1 MCIDYGFDSY
11 CYVKADTSLPP
22 ADGWSNT
29 ELCEGAPPRL
39 SCTHVA
45 GCRRAVGGLCPYY
58 RLALPLPALASAL
71 DTDASHT
78 ADLDTAVP
86 WIWLVSLA
94 HTGVPSPLPPAN
106 MVPTLA

>member
-45 GCRRAVGGLCPYY
+45 GCRRAVGGLRPYR
-58 RLALPLPALASAL
+58 RLALPLLALGSAP
-71 DTDASHT
+71 TS
-78 ADLDTAVP
+78 P
-86 WIWLVSLA
+86 WLCLRYRRLTYS
-94 HTGVPSPLPPAN
+94 
-106 MVPTLA
+106 